1 MIALIMCSA
10 GKRVGPKKPDLQNSI
25 HKRTS
30 SYQKEA
36 IVVEFA
42 SLMIRSPMPTCVDL
56 LCVYFTPAEVK
67 LVGML
72 RSEAY
77 YE

>member
-1 MIALIMCSA
+1 MCSA

-25 HKRTS
+25 TS

-36 IVVEFA
+36 VVVEFA
-42 SLMIRSPMPTCVDL
+42 RLMIQSPMPTCVDL
-56 LCVYFTPAEVK
+56 LCVYFTPAEVE
-67 LVGML
+67 LAGML

-77 YE
+77 YENVDHVTS